1 MKEHP
6 ILFSTPM
13 VQAICDN
20 RKRMTS
26 RIIKVQPENDQ
37 FKIMTVMDN
46 VGNPS
51 LIGKHFWGKMVNYAL
66 VSQSN
71 YFSKPYGQ
79 VGDVLWVRE
88 AWRLVGWN
96 FEQGLITIEYKDGN
110 MHICKAYDPNE
121 DSMWLLDQVEA
132 LETKGYIKPSPTE
145 KDAFVFTDK
154 KLPFKPSIHMP
165 KAAARI
171 WLRITNIKV
180 ERLQDISEEDAMNE
194 GVEYE
199 WYDQSRNIKIEAAK
213 SLFKK
218 LWQVINGRE
227 SWEANPWVW
236 AIEFEVLSTTGK
248 PAEL

>member
-1 MKEHP
+1 MKENP

-20 RKRMTS
+20 RKRMTR
-26 RIIKVQPENDQ
+26 RICKHQTWSFSELND
-37 FKIMTVMDN
+37 
-46 VGNPS
+46 
-51 LIGKHFWGKMVNYAL
+51 VNSNGITQKKDRS
-66 VSQSN
+66 VSC
-71 YFSKPYGQ
+71 PYGQ

-96 FEQGLITIEYKDGN
+96 FEQGLMTIEYKDGN
-110 MHICKAYDPNE
+110 MLICKAYDLNE

-154 KLPFKPSIHMP
+154 KLAFKPSIHMP
-165 KAAARI
+165 KSAARI
-171 WLRITNIKV
+171 WLKITKIKV

-248 PAEL
+248 PTEL